1 MNTCVFFSNL
11 LPNVEGAQD
20 RKFIIHSV
28 FHSKNF
34 SILKSIAHQL
44 ATSLFGEYA
53 DFAKTEFQIEKM
65 DVEPNHVDSLL
76 ESAGSTLDLSGLKPG
91 SCVLKSTASGI
102 SVNIVKEKVH
112 PSGWFSAGKKEL
124 YLFSLGEVSYSIC
137 EIADPPIDDVIND
150 VLEKQQAEFNEI
162 PSAPRASR
170 CSTPAQESRSS
181 TPIPV
186 EEYEPLMQ
194 NAVIEISEEK
204 AHSHPIF
211 IPTEPTL
218 SEETTMCFTNN
229 PAYDSCGM
237 CESLEERCRRLL
249 LSVSRITEIEARQ
262 DELLRQ
268 VRDLQAAN
276 AVLVESRVEKRP
288 EPRKITVAQE
298 DPRAIAYNNSI
309 KLIGQF
315 DKSRLNSG
323 FLDALIKSPSDD

>member
-44 ATSLFGEYA
+44 ATSLFGEYT
-53 DFAKTEFQIEKM
+53 DFAKAEFQIEKM

-76 ESAGSTLDLSGLKPG
+76 ESSGSNLDLSGLKPG
-91 SCVLKSTASGI
+91 SCVLKSTTSGI

-170 CSTPAQESRSS
+170 CSTPVPTEDYEQQSASD
-181 TPIPV
+181 
-186 EEYEPLMQ
+186 YEPLMQ

-204 AHSHPIF
+204 AHSHPIT
-211 IPTEPTL
+211 IPVEPIL
-218 SEETTMCFTNN
+218 SEETTVCFTNN
-229 PAYDSCGM
+229 PVYDSCGM

-276 AVLVESRVEKRP
+276 AALVGAAPRP
-288 EPRKITVAQE
+288 EPKKTALPSPA
-298 DPRAIAYNNSI
+298 DPRVVAYSNSI

-323 FLDALIKSPSDD
+323 FLDALIKPQSDE